1 MLTTLRLI
9 VGFLLLMSCYN
20 NIQAEIISIADPI
33 YQVPNSAEG
42 VIRPINGLSMEQVE
56 QQFGQPDDIVPPI
69 GEPPITR
76 WIYSD
81 FVVFFEYSTVI
92 QSVVP
97 HEEP

>member
-1 MLTTLRLI
+1 MPIFRLT
-9 VGFLLLMSCYN
+9 VGFVLLMSFYS

-33 YQVPNSAEG
+33 YQIPNSSEG
-42 VIRPINGLSMEQVE
+42 VLRPSNGSSMAQVE

-76 WIYSD
+76 WIYDD
-81 FVVFFEYSTVI
+81 FAVFFEYSTVI

-97 HEEP
+97 HEAP